1 MRHLVAT
8 KVHGHPASAFHNRGV
23 SMKPVAFLLLACTA
37 PGTGATQTSHDQTD
51 VALARCLDDPANA
64 STAEQT
70 KCQTHALLA
79 WDQRMNAAYSTLM
92 QRLPAGAG
100 QRLRLS
106 QRTWLTFR
114 DADAQART
122 AFYATRRGTM
132 YVPMQAAS
140 ETAVT
145 RDRAVQLEARVRI
158 FAIDA

>member
-1 MRHLVAT
+1 
-8 KVHGHPASAFHNRGV
+8 
-23 SMKPVAFLLLACTA
+23 MKPIAFLLLACTV
-37 PGTGATQTSHDQTD
+37 PGTEARATSHDRTD
-51 VALARCLDDPANA
+51 AALARCLDDPANA
-64 STAEQT
+64 STAGQT
-70 KCQTHALLA
+70 ECQARAMRT
-79 WDQRMNAAYSTLM
+79 WDERMNAAYATLM
-92 QRLPAGAG
+92 KRLPAKAG

-106 QRTWLTFR
+106 QRAWLAYR

-158 FAIDA
+158 FTIDA